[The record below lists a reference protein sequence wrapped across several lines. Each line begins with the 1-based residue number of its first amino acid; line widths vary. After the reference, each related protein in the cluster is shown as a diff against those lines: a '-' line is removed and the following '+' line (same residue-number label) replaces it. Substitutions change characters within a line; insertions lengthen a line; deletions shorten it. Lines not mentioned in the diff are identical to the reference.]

1 MQDDC
6 KQPFYS
12 VHDTTKFDS
21 EDDYCT
27 GCRNVS
33 YSQQQPYL
41 ELSCSLYYIL
51 LSPQNFADVFVFYSQ
66 GTIFSP
72 KRN

>member
-21 EDDYCT
+21 EDDYYT

-41 ELSCSLYYIL
+41 ELSCSPYYIL
-51 LSPQNFADVFVFYSQ
+51 LSPQNFADVFVVYSQ